1 MCFACRMRLEFDA
14 GSLPARNVYR
24 LLTSLV
30 IPRPIA
36 WVSSLDASGT
46 ANLAPHSFFT
56 VASSDPGIV
65 QFTSVTRKDTLRN
78 IEATGEFVINLAPR
92 ALLDQVNLTSTPFP
106 GNVSEFDIA
115 SLAMEPSTTVAPPRV
130 AASPAALECKL
141 HRIIEV
147 GNSFL
152 VLGLVTHVAI
162 NEAVLDESGHPRP
175 DLLDPVTRL
184 GSNEWG
190 TLGEVLAIDRITL
203 EQWHT
208 AQKPVTGETPSQ

>member
-1 MCFACRMRLEFDA
+1 MRLEFDA
-14 GSLPARNVYR
+14 GSLPARHVYR

-36 WVSSLDASGT
+36 WVSTLDASGT

-78 IEATGEFVINLAPR
+78 IEATGEFVVNLAPR
-92 ALLDQVNLTSTPFP
+92 RLLDAVNLTSTPFP
-106 GNVSEFDIA
+106 DGVNEFDVA
-115 SLAMEPSTTVAPPRV
+115 SLAMEPSLSVSVPRV
-130 AASPAALECKL
+130 AESPAALECQL
-141 HRIIEV
+141 HRVIEV

-162 NEAVLDESGHPRP
+162 NESVLDEAGHPRP
-175 DLLDPVTRL
+175 GKLDPLSRL

-190 TLGEVLAIDRITL
+190 TLGEVLALDRITL
-203 EQWHT
+203 EQWRS
-208 AQKPVTGETPSQ
+208 AQEPTID

>member
-1 MCFACRMRLEFDA
+1 MRQEIET

-24 LLTSLV
+24 LLTSLI

-36 WVSSLDASGT
+36 WVSTLDATGT

-56 VASSDPGIV
+56 VASSDPAIV
-65 QFTSVTRKDTLRN
+65 QFTSVLRKDTLRN

-92 ALLDQVNLTSTPFP
+92 ALMEQVNLSSTPFP
-106 GNVSEFDIA
+106 GNVSEFAITA
-115 SLAMEPSTTVAPPRV
+115 LTMERSATVAPPRV
-130 AASPAALECKL
+130 AESPAALECKL
-141 HRIIEV
+141 HQVIEV

-152 VLGLVTHVAI
+152 VLGLVTHVAV
-162 NEAVLDESGHPRP
+162 NESVLDQAGHPRP
-175 DLLDPVTRL
+175 ELLDPLTRL

-203 EQWHT
+203 DQWKASH
-208 AQKPVTGETPSQ
+208 QTPNF

>member
-1 MCFACRMRLEFDA
+1 MCFAGGMRREIDA
-14 GSLPARNVYR
+14 GSLGARNVYR

-36 WVSSLDASGT
+36 WVSSLNPDGT

-56 VASSDPGIV
+56 VASADPGIV

-78 IEATGEFVINLAPR
+78 IEATGEFVINFAPR
-92 ALLDQVNLTSTPFP
+92 ELVDQINLSSTPFP
-106 GNVSEFDIA
+106 REVSEFEIA
-115 SLAMEPSTTVAPPRV
+115 ALAMEPSTTVAPPRV
-130 AASPAALECKL
+130 AASPEALECKL

-152 VLGLVTHVAI
+152 VLGLVTQLAI
-162 NEAVLDESGHPRP
+162 NESVLDETGHPQP
-175 DLLDPVTRL
+175 EKLDPLSRL

-203 EQWHT
+203 AQWH
-208 AQKPVTGETPSQ
+208 AHHGPRAD

>member
-1 MCFACRMRLEFDA
+1 MCFAGSMRLELDA
-14 GSLPARNVYR
+14 GDLPARSVYR

-36 WVSSLDASGT
+36 WVSTLNDAGV

-78 IEATGEFVINLAPR
+78 IESTGEFVMNFAPHS
-92 ALLDQVNLTSTPFP
+92 LIEQVNASATAFP
-106 GNVSEFDIA
+106 SQTSEFDA
-115 SLAMEPSTTVAPPRV
+115 AGVAKEPSVTVAPPRV
-130 AASPAALECKL
+130 AGSPAALECSL

-152 VLGLVTHVAI
+152 VLGLVTHVA
-162 NEAVLDESGHPRP
+162 VDKSMLDDAGRPRA
-175 DLLDPVTRL
+175 DRLDPVARL
-184 GSNEWG
+184 GGNQWG
-190 TLGEVLAIDRITL
+190 TLGEVIPLDRITL
-203 EQWHT
+203 EQWK
-208 AQKPVTGETPSQ
+208 ASTGTPKD